1 LSSYARRWRRS
12 CGVALLFQL
21 LPGST
26 HMPVAA
32 QRNPIRDPIGLLS
45 EYRGLVEAYERG
57 GVDGIQD
64 ELIKWDAARI
74 NDAISLLSKAQRSS
88 PLTLDTTVGRAE
100 LAGWS
105 MPLVGAAALL
115 HTDVFLAHAKTGTL
129 DMHLQFAAQ
138 LLALYAGRAARV
150 SSKRRM
156 TLVIAW
162 IGQIVGDS
170 KRLRAQL
177 LSARHEFPSE
187 PALALAEG
195 CLEEAGASPRY
206 AQRAASRAALARA
219 EVHYRR
225 ALTLEP
231 VFAEARVRLG
241 FVLFR
246 LGRADEAS
254 RELQRAVEDARDPYV
269 SYLGTLFLG
278 AVREHAGRLTEA
290 IGMYRKARE
299 IGPACQVSAVALSHA
314 LFLTGDRHAAAGV
327 AREAASMSPA
337 DCEDAWWSYDYGQA
351 RKIDE
356 TMEALRREI
365 RP

>member
-1 LSSYARRWRRS
+1 
-12 CGVALLFQL
+12 
-21 LPGST
+21 
-26 HMPVAA
+26 
-32 QRNPIRDPIGLLS
+32 
-45 EYRGLVEAYERG
+45 VEAYERG

-88 PLTLDTTVGRAE
+88 PLTLDTTVGRAD
-100 LAGWS
+100 LGGWN
-105 MPLVGAAALL
+105 MPLIGAAALL
-115 HTDVFLAHAKTGTL
+115 HTDLFLARVKKTGTRDNL
-129 DMHLQFAAQ
+129 HLGFAVQ
-138 LLALYAGRAARV
+138 LLSLYTGRAARV
-150 SSKRRM
+150 PSRLRM
-156 TLVIAW
+156 TLLLAW
-162 IGQIVGDS
+162 IRQILGDS
-170 KRLRAQL
+170 ERLRAQL
-177 LSARHEFPSE
+177 LSAQHEFPGE
-187 PALALAEG
+187 PAIALAEG
-195 CLEEAGASPRY
+195 CLEEGGASPRY
-206 AQRAASRAALARA
+206 AQRVASRAALARA
-219 EVHYRR
+219 EEHYRR
-225 ALTLEP
+225 ALALEP
-231 VFAEARVRLG
+231 GFAEARVRLG
-241 FVLFR
+241 YVLFR

-254 RELQRAVEDARDPYV
+254 RELQRAVEDARDPDV

-314 LFLTGDRHAAAGV
+314 LFLTGDRNAAAGV

-356 TMEALRREI
+356 TVEALRREI